1 MDESHMSPTVPLD
14 RWKIESDYFDT
25 RRHKVTHQH
34 EKQIAN
40 LVILEVADFLETY
53 GRHISV
59 SLTIIWQ
66 TPKG

>member
-25 RRHKVTHQH
+25 RRHEVAHQH

-40 LVILEVADFLETY
+40 LVIQATTY
-53 GRHISV
+53 IRRLKIDTANCDHSFDAI
-59 SLTIIWQ
+59 
-66 TPKG
+66 